1 MRAKHQLEGA
11 EHRQKSIETK
21 NICFL
26 EELTLKDV
34 LHTFLPNWI
43 LHLTLLSSGIRKINM
58 IQ

>member
-43 LHLTLLSSGIRKINM
+43 LHLTLLSSKIRKINM